1 MVGAPPQPGAPQQ
14 GPGGTEIPPCWGARL
29 TLAGGGGARLLPGYS
44 LSPKELHPQKGKDDD
59 EEEEEEEEADDGL
72 HGVQEGD
79 HQVPQGS
86 PVPARAEPG
95 CGAVGGPGPWGDKGM
110 RRDMG
115 VMRGHRDSEGT
126 RDGNSAPRHPTMA
139 PCIHTCLLVLALPL
153 HSQTHRHGQTNGQTD
168 GRMDRAAVPNPSAL
182 TL

>member
-29 TLAGGGGARLLPGYS
+29 TWEGGGISRPVTHCPPKSCIPKRAKTTMKRKRRKRRLMMDFMEFRRETTRFLSEAQYLPGQS
-44 LSPKELHPQKGKDDD
+44 Q
-59 EEEEEEEEADDGL
+59 A
-72 HGVQEGD
+72 
-79 HQVPQGS
+79 
-86 PVPARAEPG
+86 A
-95 CGAVGGPGPWGDKGM
+95 GAVGGPGPWGDKGM

-153 HSQTHRHGQTNGQTD
+153 RSQTHRHGQTNRQTD
-168 GRMDRAAVPNPSAL
+168 RRMDRAAVPNPSAL